1 MDLIRLIF
9 QLGVLFA
16 IYSFIWF
23 FIDLGLALLV
33 AGRKRALPEIYLIK
47 AVKYLFLVNVTFLFA
62 LEKNNTLSVL
72 SVLPSASILVV
83 YFLGKFQQKQRQAQV
98 LSQFGGRGFGL
109 GFDFD
114 KRYEIGVITLAVGL
128 FLVLLVFPQYAENN
142 IANWFR
148 ESIIDIEKTVII
160 GFIFKIIGFFF
171 LLSMLLKMMNAFNY
185 LISGKPLVDF
195 QTYMGR
201 RTTTTKKDDFDDFEE
216 INE

>member
-1 MDLIRLIF
+1 MDLIRLVF

-47 AVKYLFLVNVTFLFA
+47 
-62 LEKNNTLSVL
+62 NNTLSVIG
-72 SVLPSASILVV
+72 VIPSATVLVV

-98 LSQFGGRGFGL
+98 LSQFGGKGFGL
-109 GFDFD
+109 GLDFD
-114 KRYEIGVITLAVGL
+114 RRYEIGVIALAVML
-128 FLVLLVFPQYAENN
+128 FSLLLAFPEYADNN
-142 IANWFR
+142 IATWFR

-160 GFIFKIIGFFF
+160 GFIFKVIGFFF
-171 LLSMLLKMMNAFNY
+171 LLGMLLKMVNAFNY
-185 LISGKPLVDF
+185 LISGRPLVDF
-195 QTYMGR
+195 QTYMGSK
-201 RTTTTKKDDFDDFEE
+201 TTKKTKDDFDDYEE

>member
-1 MDLIRLIF
+1 MDLIRLVF

-33 AGRKRALPEIYLIK
+33 AGRKRFLPEIYLIK

-62 LEKNNTLSVL
+62 LEKNNTLSVIG
-72 SVLPSASILVV
+72 VIPSATVLVV

-98 LSQFGGRGFGL
+98 LSQFGGKGFGL
-109 GFDFD
+109 GLDFD
-114 KRYEIGVITLAVGL
+114 RRYEIGVIALAVML
-128 FLVLLVFPQYAENN
+128 FSLLLAFPEYADNN
-142 IANWFR
+142 IATWFR

-160 GFIFKIIGFFF
+160 GFIFKVIGFFF
-171 LLSMLLKMMNAFNY
+171 LLGMLLKMVNAFNY
-185 LISGKPLVDF
+185 LISGRPLVDF
-195 QTYMGR
+195 QTYMGSK
-201 RTTTTKKDDFDDFEE
+201 TTKKTKDDFDDYEE